1 MTDNTTDSPTEPAP
15 TVWAC
20 LNYADAP
27 AAIEFLVALGFRSTL
42 TVPGDGDGVVAHAEL
57 RWPEG
62 GGVML
67 GSNGRND
74 SEFSDM
80 PTGTGSVYV
89 VTAEPSAVHERAVG
103 LGAKIVRPMEE
114 TDYGSKQF
122 AIADA
127 EGNLWCFGTYAGE
140 A

>member
-1 MTDNTTDSPTEPAP
+1 MTDTTDTTSTPAP

-20 LNYADAP
+20 LNYADAS

-67 GSNGRND
+67 GSNGRNE
-74 SEFSDM
+74 SEFSEM
-80 PTGTGSVYV
+80 PTGAGSVYV
-89 VTAEPSAVHERAVG
+89 VTADPTSVHERATT
-103 LGAKIVRPMEE
+103 LGARVVRPMEE

-122 AIADA
+122 AIADT
-127 EGNLWCFGTYAGE
+127 EGNLWCFGTYPGA
-140 A
+140 

>member
-1 MTDNTTDSPTEPAP
+1 MTEHNTTSNEPTP

-20 LNYADAP
+20 VNYVDAP

-67 GSNGRND
+67 GSNGRNE
-74 SEFSDM
+74 SEFSEM
-80 PTGTGSVYV
+80 PTGAASIYV
-89 VTAEPSAVHERAVG
+89 VTADPTAVYDRATA
-103 LGAKIVRPMEE
+103 LGAKMIRPMEE

-140 A
+140 P

>member
-1 MTDNTTDSPTEPAP
+1 MTDTNPTSDEATP

-20 LNYADAP
+20 LNYSDAP

-42 TVPGDGDGVVAHAEL
+42 TVPGDGPGVVAHAEL

-67 GSNGRND
+67 GSDGRNE
-74 SEFSDM
+74 SEFSEM
-80 PTGTGSVYV
+80 PTGAGSVYV
-89 VTAEPSAVHERAVG
+89 VTADPGAVHDRAVG
-103 LGAKIVRPMEE
+103 LGARVVRPMEE